1 MRALDRVLGA
11 LDCLARWAAMA
22 LSMAIILILS
32 AQIFFRYVLNNSIV
46 WSEEVATWCL
56 IWLVFMGSAAIMQR
70 WEHVQIPM
78 LIQRLPLG
86 LRPWVIVFAKLATF
100 VAAALVA
107 YYGLLWVLGP
117 VHMRSQATDISTRW
131 IKVVVPLGAGL
142 MALFA
147 LRGALGD
154 IGRWR
159 RGDMEKFR
167 SYGYFEI

>member
-11 LDCLARWAAMA
+11 LDRLARWAAMA

-46 WSEEVATWCL
+46 WSEEVATWCQ

-131 IKVVVPLGAGL
+131 IKVAVPLGAGL

-147 LRGALGD
+147 LRGALRD
-154 IGRWR
+154 IGRWH
-159 RGDMEKFR
+159 RGDMEEFR
-167 SYGYFEI
+167 SYGDFEI